1 MEEKAEGTYI
11 PVALKNGEP
20 ARRDYVLSEFQ
31 LEQVTGY
38 VKSLVRQMKK
48 KLARGDIAALPLLYN
63 QRGCEW
69 CPYFPVCGK
78 EYTDK
83 DVEKVR
89 CSKEEAL
96 ERMQE
101 EK

>member
-1 MEEKAEGTYI
+1 MEEKGGGKIY
-11 PVALKNGEP
+11 PRALKNGEP
-20 ARRDYVLSEFQ
+20 ARRDYVLSESQ
-31 LEQVTGY
+31 LEQVTGH

-48 KLARGDIAALPLLYN
+48 KLVHGDIAALPCCTTSG
-63 QRGCEW
+63 GCQW

-89 CSKEEAL
+89 FSKEEAL
-96 ERMQE
+96 ERMTQ
-101 EK
+101 K